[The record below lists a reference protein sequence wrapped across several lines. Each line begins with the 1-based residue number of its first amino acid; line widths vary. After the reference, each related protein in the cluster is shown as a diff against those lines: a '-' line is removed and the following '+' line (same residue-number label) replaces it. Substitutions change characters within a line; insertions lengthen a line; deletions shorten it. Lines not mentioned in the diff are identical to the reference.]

1 MSVVAEEFVLNVD
14 GVDIAGKRWRNGT
27 RRVIALHG
35 WLDNASSFDVIAPML
50 DADVV
55 AIDMAGHGHS
65 YHRTLQASYNV
76 WEDLPDIVRL
86 ADALQWPTFDVIGH
100 SRGAIISALLA
111 TALPERVSG
120 AVLLDGLRPNPVSD
134 TDFAEQLGIFLREH
148 LAPPRPPTIYDS
160 IEKAVKVRCRAG
172 DMSEPSALLIAQRG
186 LMKFEAARAQEG
198 WCWRH
203 DPRLRFASAVK
214 MTQVNIDAVM
224 NKLAQM
230 PHRVY
235 FTEGG
240 LGAVLKAHGELDR
253 WLREL
258 NSEMLPG
265 RHHFHMEEQ
274 AVDLAEKI
282 NVFWRERNT

>member
-1 MSVVAEEFVLNVD
+1 MSVVPEEFVCDVA
-14 GVDIAGKRWRNGT
+14 GVAIAGKRWRNGT

-35 WLDNASSFDVIAPML
+35 WLDNAASFDVIAPL
-50 DADVV
+50 LNADIV
-55 AIDMAGHGHS
+55 AIDMAGHGLS
-65 YHRTLQASYNV
+65 YHRTPQASYNV

-86 ADALQWPTFDVIGH
+86 ADVLQWPTFDVIGH
-100 SRGAIISALLA
+100 SRGAIISALVA
-111 TALPERVSG
+111 TALPERVTS

-148 LAPPRPPTIYDS
+148 LAPPRPATIYDS
-160 IEKAVKVRCRAG
+160 IEKAIKVRSRAG
-172 DMSEPSALLIAQRG
+172 DMSEVSAALIAQRG
-186 LMKFEAARAQEG
+186 LAESPTHKG

-214 MTQVNIDAVM
+214 MTQANIDSVM
-224 NKLAQM
+224 NKLARM

-274 AVDLAEKI
+274 ASDLAAKI
-282 NVFWRERNT
+282 NAFWRERSS